1 MHYTRQCTPLQLNS
15 ANGAYLYAK
24 VGCMERETFTSTKLQ
39 LHLYTDQQC
48 SQQFQDGQ
56 SARQHASRGYDLGG
70 YHVPSKVTF
79 KPDFYSCL
87 TCSPDEISG
96 TFNKMNENWYDDDRM
111 SSYNNKNGNDGGRR
125 QLASTEEDDV
135 EVCIC

>member
-1 MHYTRQCTPLQLNS
+1 
-15 ANGAYLYAK
+15 
-24 VGCMERETFTSTKLQ
+24 MERETFTSTKLQ

-48 SQQFQDGQ
+48 SQHYQDGQ
-56 SARQHASRGYDLGG
+56 SARQHANRGYDIGG
-70 YHVPSKVTF
+70 YNVPSKVTF

-111 SSYNNKNGNDGGRR
+111 SSYNGKNGGRR
-125 QLASTEEDDV
+125 QLTSTSTEV
-135 EVCIC
+135 ELQVRTILVISTSILYIFFF

>member
-1 MHYTRQCTPLQLNS
+1 
-15 ANGAYLYAK
+15 
-24 VGCMERETFTSTKLQ
+24 MERETFTSTKLQ

-48 SQQFQDGQ
+48 SQQYQDGQ
-56 SARQHASRGYDLGG
+56 SARQHASRGYDIGG
-70 YHVPSKVTF
+70 YLVPSKVTF

-111 SSYNNKNGNDGGRR
+111 SSYNGNNGGRR
-125 QLASTEEDDV
+125 QLTSTEEELQVSIILVKSSYYHYSCSDSFF
-135 EVCIC
+135 CFSGS

>member
-1 MHYTRQCTPLQLNS
+1 
-15 ANGAYLYAK
+15 
-24 VGCMERETFTSTKLQ
+24 MERETFTSTKLQ

-48 SQQFQDGQ
+48 SQQYQDGQ
-56 SARQHASRGYDLGG
+56 SARQHASRGYDIGG
-70 YHVPSKVTF
+70 YLVPSKVTF

-111 SSYNNKNGNDGGRR
+111 SSYNGKNGNNGGRR
-125 QLASTEEDDV
+125 QLTSTEEELQV
-135 EVCIC
+135 SII